1 MQSQKQVMGAQELA
15 GDLRGLCRTCRT
27 RGARDGKSMDKALAD
42 TANRADDS
50 RWTIM
55 NNLTISNNDHADGT
69 WVSLCFLSFRKDV
82 QQFLL
87 VILNAAFSL
96 EVSTRSSSSSAAKGR
111 VEIGSDKMKQL
122 LKETMRW
129 VWAES
134 CFRCYVHTI
143 YYGSCELL
151 SRS

>member
-1 MQSQKQVMGAQELA
+1 MVLIDSESILICDAEPETGDGCTGTGWWPQGAMPVP
-15 GDLRGLCRTCRT
+15 DT
-27 RGARDGKSMDKALAD
+27 AD
-42 TANRADDS
+42 TANRADEELWS
-50 RWTIM
+50 IM

-134 CFRCYVHTI
+134 CFRCYV
-143 YYGSCELL
+143 LL
-151 SRS
+151 RYKL